1 MAENRIVPAPS
12 NRWVLLHYHIFK
24 NAGSTIE
31 WIFRRRLGDRFATLH
46 GPDEDSVVAGPELD
60 SFLGGNPEI
69 AAISSHHL
77 RYPLPAI
84 ANVILFDLCFFRDP
98 LRRLASMYRYFRATG
113 ASDEL
118 AQCARTSTAPE
129 FFDLLLRD
137 HPHLINDVQ
146 VNVMANGGVYTR
158 PPTAGDLR
166 IAQERLRQIAVL
178 GVVEMFDESA
188 VTAEYFLRPTFPEL
202 QFEYLA
208 QNVTTPLDRE
218 GPPPQDRFR
227 AEIGT
232 TRFMQLERL
241 NRLDT
246 QLLAFAKDELLR
258 RFEMVPE
265 RNELMT
271 SLRQRCETLR
281 AAEAGSSPAT
291 PVFS

>member
-1 MAENRIVPAPS
+1 
-12 NRWVLLHYHIFK
+12 
-24 NAGSTIE
+24 
-31 WIFRRRLGDRFATLH
+31 
-46 GPDEDSVVAGPELD
+46 
-60 SFLGGNPEI
+60 
-69 AAISSHHL
+69 
-77 RYPLPAI
+77 
-84 ANVILFDLCFFRDP
+84 
-98 LRRLASMYRYFRATG
+98 MYRYFRAAG

-118 AQCARTSTAPE
+118 AQCARTSAAPA

-158 PPTAGDLR
+158 PPTAADLR

-208 QNVTTPLDRE
+208 QNVTTPWDSE
-218 GPPPQDRFR
+218 GPSPEDRFR
-227 AEIGT
+227 AEIGA
-232 TRFMQLERL
+232 TRFMQMERM

-258 RFEMVPE
+258 RFEMVPA
-265 RNELMT
+265 RNERMA
-271 SLRQRCETLR
+271 SLRQRCENLQGAEESSWL
-281 AAEAGSSPAT
+281 AARHAG
-291 PVFS
+291 V